1 MSIWKNVFIV
11 TAATA
16 SLATSASISID
27 PTATAQKVVGFGG
40 GVVYYQDWF
49 TAMSAESKEALY
61 DTAFTGLNLSLL
73 RLGNWMQE
81 DSKDI
86 SADVEIVKAAKD
98 RLGDH
103 LKIQMSSWTAPAN
116 LKPSGDVNGSP
127 TQSDNDKYPRKSATL
142 NTSTSDPYGKYA
154 YTDFANWWKKSYQA
168 YAAAG
173 INIDYISLQNEP
185 DMFAAYA
192 ETLFDATE
200 NDSTAGY
207 AEALNAIYDAMKSL
221 PNAPKILGPE
231 PLGIGYN
238 NFQKYMNELDTNKL
252 DGYAY
257 HLYHAGDG
265 NDNSLNNYMNPENYR
280 KPMSE
285 IANSYYSESK
295 PIIMTEF
302 CTMADN
308 GKEIYMVGLAHIMQV
323 GFTAG
328 KLGGYIAW
336 ELMWGNG
343 VGQVI
348 GVCAK
353 GWGNCT
359 EDAFTISPE
368 YHAMRHYSKFVNPGW
383 SVVSATVTDASNLY
397 VVAFRSADEDSLTIV
412 AVNKNEAATELTS
425 MDVKT
430 YIALDA
436 VQSVENGEK
445 SKKIALANSYTLP
458 AKSITTFVFSGESNK
473 VIPAEIH
480 LNSNATSPISQVFD
494 LQGNLL
500 WTGKLTNA
508 ELMDGVLHLQ
518 NLNAGLYLVRNGS
531 KTITAVKK

>member
-116 LKPSGDVNGSP
+116 LKPSGDVKGSP

-280 KPMSE
+280 KPMSA
-285 IANSYYSESK
+285 IANAYYSESK

-308 GKEIYMVGLAHIMQV
+308 GKESYMVGLAHIMQV

-343 VGQVI
+343 VGQLI

-353 GWGNCT
+353 GWGECT

-458 AKSITTFVFSGESNK
+458 AKSITTFVFSGKSNGI
-473 VIPAEIH
+473 IPAEIR
-480 LNSNATSPISQVFD
+480 LNANATNQISQVFD

-508 ELMDGVLHLQ
+508 ELTDGILHLQ
-518 NLNAGLYLVRNGS
+518 NLNTGLYLVRNGS
-531 KTITAVKK
+531 KTITAIKK